1 MTNEEIK
8 RLIEAGLPDSEAYVD
23 GDGTHFVAKVVC
35 DAFGGQSPVKQHR
48 MVYAALGDSMRSAI
62 HALSIQT
69 YTKDEW
75 RRQRVFESR

>member
-1 MTNEEIK
+1 
-8 RLIEAGLPDSEAYVD
+8 
-23 GDGTHFVAKVVC
+23 
-35 DAFGGQSPVKQHR
+35 
-48 MVYAALGDSMRSAI
+48 MRSAI